1 MIECNLNGVDLPD
14 RVQRIVDGIGSS
26 PPCCGHCRK
35 PGASLRCSRCRCVKY
50 CSVLCQKDH
59 FALHKKNCKKIQ
71 KKRILVEK
79 NWAGEKEGG
88 HVPDSML
95 DMITEVSLTNLTTT
109 TTFEFADLLVQVG
122 YRESDTVANG
132 SLYYREALKYY
143 LMPIKLLSEDEY
155 RDDYYWVEDRVL
167 LLMVILGADESHTQA
182 LVLSKFSKR
191 YFNYSPSRYLRE
203 IVGPEIEGNNEF
215 KTVGYARNDLPF
227 QAMLLLSQ
235 MKLLVTY
242 RKRLE
247 GLEVYKEIMQDAV
260 ASLGYSTSVED
271 SLGYSTSV
279 EDIYKHVAPFLM
291 GEAHEG
297 RVEMEVM
304 PDEIR
309 TIISAL
315 LHHKHDGFLRH
326 LKRSIPLQIQ
336 HAPALFSPAHY
347 NPHFFPGTPDVSAPS
362 ELWMIFQDC
371 FFEIPGMNDILDEFI
386 PDELIDNRA

>member
-1 MIECNLNGVDLPD
+1 MIECNLDGVDLPE

-26 PPCCGHCRK
+26 PPCCGNCRK

-79 NWAGEKEGG
+79 NWADEKGG
-88 HVPDSML
+88 HVPDRQDIDSML
-95 DMITEVSLTNLTTT
+95 DMMTDVSLTNLTTT
-109 TTFEFADLLVQVG
+109 TTFEFADLLLQVG

-143 LMPIKLLSEDEY
+143 LMPIKLLGEDEY

-182 LVLSKFSKR
+182 LVLSEFSKR

-203 IVGPEIEGNNEF
+203 IVGHEIEGNNEF
-215 KTVGYARNDLPF
+215 KTVGFARNDLPF

-242 RKRLE
+242 RKSLE
-247 GLEVYKEIMQDAV
+247 GLEAYKETMQDAIT
-260 ASLGYSTSVED
+260 SLGYSASVD
-271 SLGYSTSV
+271 
-279 EDIYKHVAPFLM
+279 DIYKHVSPFLL

-297 RVEMEVM
+297 KVEMEVM

-309 TIISAL
+309 TIVSAL
-315 LHHKHDGFLRH
+315 LYHKHDGFLRH
-326 LKRSIPLQIQ
+326 LKRSIPLQMQ
-336 HAPALFSPAHY
+336 HAPALFSPAKY
-347 NPHFFPGTPDVSAPS
+347 NQNIFVGTPDNSAPS

-371 FFEIPGMNDILDEFI
+371 FFEILGMNDILDEFI